1 MSQETEESTDAVV
14 ERELEDDDVEFV
26 DAVSSPLPPSNR
38 SVAAVAEMRA
48 SQMSQDAFLADL
60 ESQYVDLRTERDELA
75 ATVEEREKELQQAF
89 EKNHELN
96 SQDKQTAEALAS
108 TERRAESEHHS
119 RLEAEARAEALAER
133 ADRVEAES
141 DRLRQEITYVPSCI
155 RGAYFR
161 LYY

>member
-1 MSQETEESTDAVV
+1 MSQEGEESIDAVMAGA

-26 DAVSSPLPPSNR
+26 DALSSPLPASNR
-38 SVAAVAEMRA
+38 SVVAAAEMRA
-48 SQMSQDAFLADL
+48 ARMSQDAFLADL
-60 ESQYVDLRTERDELA
+60 ESQYVDLRTERDGLG
-75 ATVEEREKELQQAF
+75 ATVEEREKELELAF
-89 EKNHELN
+89 AKIQELN

-155 RGAYFR
+155 RGD
-161 LYY
+161 